1 MVSTQPPKDRDEF
14 RVAIM
19 CALSR
24 EADAVSLLFD
34 EFWDEMG
41 DTYGRVDSDTNFYI
55 TGRIGKHNVVLTILS
70 GMGTNSAS
78 AASNNLRASY
88 TGLQLVLL
96 VGVCGG
102 LPRIGDKDAFLGD
115 VVVSKQIVGY
125 DNIFDDG
132 NGRPNADLRPLLA
145 ALDTEFMD
153 KRLKR
158 AAASHLKELQQE
170 AKEQM
175 RRAEYHY
182 PGAKNDAIYPP
193 EYSHKHRDSCPRC
206 AEDPEF
212 FCRSAFQSSCAEL
225 RCEPDKL
232 IPREHKEDLP
242 EGADFAPEIFIGR
255 LGSGNTVMKSGLDR
269 DRTAARHNLIAFEME
284 GAGIGEE
291 VPCIVVKGICDYA
304 DSHKN
309 KTWQNFAAATAASVA
324 KAILAWFPSSSNG
337 QHEPPLQAH
346 YEANEFS
353 VANNALAD
361 TAWVSHG
368 DIAGSST
375 CISEPV
381 QTPGQLS
388 IADVHRRFLEQSI
401 ESP

>member
-1 MVSTQPPKDRDEF
+1 MASAQPPKNRDEF

-24 EADAVSLLFD
+24 EADAMSLLFD

-41 DTYGRVDSDTNFYI
+41 DPYGRVDSDTNSYI
-55 TGRIGKHNVVLTILS
+55 TGRIEKHNVVMTILS
-70 GMGTNSAS
+70 GMGTSS
-78 AASNNLRASY
+78 AAAASVNLKASY

-115 VVVSKQIVGY
+115 VIVSKQIVGY

-132 NGRPNADLRPLLA
+132 TRRPNPDIRPLLA
-145 ALDTEFMD
+145 VLDTEFME

-158 AAASHLKELQQE
+158 AAAFHLKELQQE

-182 PGAKNDAIYPP
+182 PGAKNDTVYPP
-193 EYSHKHRDSCPRC
+193 EYSHKHRDSCLRC
-206 AEDPEF
+206 SEDPDF
-212 FCRSAFQSSCAEL
+212 FCMSAFKSSCAEL
-225 RCEPDKL
+225 GCEPEKL
-232 IPREHKEDLP
+232 IPREHREDLP
-242 EGADFAPEIFIGR
+242 EGANFAPEIFIGR

-269 DRTAARHNLIAFEME
+269 DLIAARHNVIAFEME

-309 KTWQNFAAATAASVA
+309 KTWQNFAAAAAASVA
-324 KAILAWFPSSSNG
+324 KAILVWFPSSSDG
-337 QHEPPLQAH
+337 QYEPSLQAH
-346 YEANEFS
+346 YETNELS
-353 VANNALAD
+353 VANNALA
-361 TAWVSHG
+361 VSACVNQ
-368 DIAGSST
+368 DEITRSFT
-375 CISEPV
+375 YISEPA
-381 QTPGQLS
+381 QTLGQLKLTLD
-388 IADVHRRFLEQSI
+388 I
-401 ESP
+401 